1 MGQTAE
7 KKFKK
12 NKMNKLIKLR
22 KYIKIYKLDG
32 YLVPKNDEY
41 FNEYVSQSNE
51 RLKFISNFSGSAGF
65 AIILKNKN
73 YLFVDGRYTIQA
85 KIQSGRNFTINTMPQ
100 KLPKDVLKTKKK
112 LKIGF
117 DPKLHNA
124 RQINF
129 LFNIKNI
136 ILKPINENLIDII
149 WSNRPKDLIK
159 PFFSLSKKD
168 SGQSAKEKIIKVK
181 NDLIKNKADYLLVTA
196 PENVAWI
203 LNIRGCDSAF
213 SPIPNARLLI
223 SSSGDIDLFS
233 QIKKVTKIKKIF
245 SKKVK
250 FHDEDKIEKKLRSL
264 WKNNIWLDSLSCSFL
279 YKNLL
284 IKKNK
289 IIEKIDPIYSL
300 KSIKNHTEIKN
311 MKKSHMID
319 GIALT
324 KFLFWLKKNFR
335 RKKITE
341 ISAQEKLENFRK
353 MNKTYKFPS
362 FSTISGSGP
371 NSAIIHYKASPKSNR
386 TLKKGD
392 LYLIDSGGQY
402 SFGTTDVTRTISLDN
417 ESNFIKEIY
426 TRVLKGHIAV
436 SNHKYK
442 KNSKGSDVDKDAR
455 KYLKKI
461 KLDYPHGTGHG
472 VGYFLNVHEGPQSF
486 SKNNKVNL
494 IPGMIISNE
503 PGYYKEGH
511 FGIRIE
517 NLIYIKKNKF
527 EELTLAPIDKNLIK
541 KNMLNK
547 KEIDWLNKYHVKV
560 KKNLF
565 KFMNRD
571 EKANLIDACSPV

>member
-1 MGQTAE
+1 
-7 KKFKK
+7 
-12 NKMNKLIKLR
+12 MNNIKKLR
-22 KYIKIYKLDG
+22 KFFRSFMIDG

-41 FNEYVSQSNE
+41 FNEYVSQSSD

-85 KIQSGRNFTINTMPQ
+85 RIQSGKNFKIITIPQ
-100 KLPKDVLKTKKK
+100 KFPKDVLKTEKK

-117 DPKLHNA
+117 DPKLHSEK
-124 RQINF
+124 QLNF

-136 ILKPINENLIDII
+136 ILKPINRNLIDII
-149 WSNRPKDLIK
+149 WSKKPKDLVK

-168 SGQSAKEKIIKVK
+168 AGQSSQEKIVKVK
-181 NDLIKNKADYLLVTA
+181 NVLLKNKADYLLVTA

-203 LNIRGCDSAF
+203 LNIRGYDSAF

-223 SSSGDIDLFS
+223 NSKGDIDLFS
-233 QIKKVTKIKKIF
+233 QSEKVTKIKKIF
-245 SKKVK
+245 SKKIE
-250 FHDEDKIEKKLRSL
+250 FHDENKIEKKLRNL
-264 WKNNIWLDSLSCSFL
+264 WKNNIWLDSLSCSIH
-279 YKNLL
+279 YKNLVK
-284 IKKNK
+284 KKNR
-289 IIEKIDPIYSL
+289 IIEKIDPIYFF
-300 KSIKNHTEIKN
+300 KSIKNSTEIKN

-319 GIALT
+319 GVALT

-335 RKKITE
+335 KKKITE
-341 ISAQEKLENFRK
+341 ISAQKKLEGFRK

-362 FSTISGSGP
+362 FSTISGTGP
-371 NSAIIHYKASPKSNR
+371 NSAIIHYKASIKSNR

-392 LYLIDSGGQY
+392 LYLVDSGGQY

-417 ESNFIKEIY
+417 NSKFIREIY

-436 SNHKYK
+436 SDYK
-442 KNSKGSDVDKDAR
+442 IRKNSKGSDIDRNAR
-455 KYLKKI
+455 KSLKKI
-461 KLDYPHGTGHG
+461 GLDYPHGTGHG

-486 SKNNKVNL
+486 SKKNKVNL
-494 IPGMIISNE
+494 KPGMIISNE
-503 PGYYKEGH
+503 PGYYKEGY

-527 EELTLAPIDKNLIK
+527 EELTMAPIEKDLIK
-541 KNMLNK
+541 KKMLNK
-547 KEIDWLNKYHVKV
+547 KEIGWLNKYHTKV

-565 KFMNRD
+565 RFMNLE
-571 EKANLIDACSPV
+571 EKANLIDACSPI

>member
-1 MGQTAE
+1 M
-7 KKFKK
+7 K
-12 NKMNKLIKLR
+12 KLR
-22 KYIKIYKLDG
+22 KFLKIYKLDG

-41 FNEYVSQSNE
+41 FNEYVSQSSD

-85 KIQSGRNFTINTMPQ
+85 RIQSGKNFKIITIPQ
-100 KLPKDVLKTKKK
+100 KFPKDVLKTKKK

-117 DPKLHNA
+117 DPKLHSEK
-124 RQINF
+124 QLNF

-136 ILKPINENLIDII
+136 ILKPINGNLIDIV
-149 WSNRPKDLIK
+149 WSKKPKDLIK

-168 SGQSAKEKIIKVK
+168 AGQSAQEKIVKVK
-181 NDLIKNKADYLLVTA
+181 NFLLKNKVNYLLVTA

-203 LNIRGCDSAF
+203 LNIRGYDSAF

-223 SSSGDIDLFS
+223 NSKGDIDLFS
-233 QIKKVTKIKKIF
+233 QLEKVTKIKKNLP
-245 SKKVK
+245 KKIK
-250 FHDEDKIEKKLRSL
+250 FHDENKIEKKLRNL
-264 WKNNIWLDSLSCSFL
+264 WKNNIWLDSLSCSIH

-284 IKKNK
+284 KKSNR
-289 IIEKIDPIYSL
+289 IIEKIDPIYFF
-300 KSIKNHTEIKN
+300 KSIKNSTEIKN
-311 MKKSHMID
+311 MKKSHMVD
-319 GIALT
+319 GVALT

-335 RKKITE
+335 KKKITE
-341 ISAQEKLENFRK
+341 ISAQKKLEGFRK

-362 FSTISGSGP
+362 FSTISGTGP
-371 NSAIIHYKASPKSNR
+371 NSAIIHYKASVKSNR
-386 TLKKGD
+386 TLKRGD
-392 LYLIDSGGQY
+392 LYLVDSGGQY

-417 ESNFIKEIY
+417 NSNFIREVY

-436 SNHKYK
+436 SDYK
-442 KNSKGSDVDKDAR
+442 IRKNSKGSDIDRNAR
-455 KYLKKI
+455 KPLKKVR
-461 KLDYPHGTGHG
+461 LDYPHGTGHG

-494 IPGMIISNE
+494 KPGMIISNE
-503 PGYYKEGH
+503 PGYYKEGR

-527 EELTLAPIDKNLIK
+527 EELTMTPMEKDLIK
-541 KNMLNK
+541 KKMLNK
-547 KEIDWLNKYHVKV
+547 KEICWLNKYHTKV

-565 KFMNRD
+565 RFMNLE
-571 EKANLIDACSPV
+571 EKANLIDACSPI

>member
-1 MGQTAE
+1 
-7 KKFKK
+7 
-12 NKMNKLIKLR
+12 MNDIKKLR
-22 KYIKIYKLDG
+22 KFFRSFMIDG
-32 YLVPKNDEY
+32 YLIPKNNEY
-41 FNEYVSQSNE
+41 FNEYVSQYSD

-85 KIQSGRNFTINTMPQ
+85 RIQSERNFKIITIPQ
-100 KLPKDVLKTKKK
+100 KFPKDVLKTKKK

-117 DPKLHNA
+117 DPKLHSEK
-124 RQINF
+124 QLNF

-136 ILKPINENLIDII
+136 ILKPINRNLIDII
-149 WSNRPKDLIK
+149 WFKKPKDLVK

-168 SGQSAKEKIIKVK
+168 AGQTSQEKIVKVK
-181 NDLIKNKADYLLVTA
+181 NVLLKNKVDYLLVTA

-203 LNIRGCDSAF
+203 LNIRGYDSAF
-213 SPIPNARLLI
+213 SPMPNARLLI
-223 SSSGDIDLFS
+223 NSKGDIDLFS
-233 QIKKVTKIKKIF
+233 QPEKVIKIKKNF
-245 SKKVK
+245 SKKIK
-250 FHDEDKIEKKLRSL
+250 FHNEDKIEKMLRNL
-264 WKNNIWLDSLSCSFL
+264 WKNNIWLDSLSCSIH

-284 IKKNK
+284 RKRNR
-289 IIEKIDPIYSL
+289 IIEKMDPIYFF
-300 KSIKNHTEIKN
+300 KSIKNSTEIKK
-311 MKKSHMID
+311 MKKSHMVD
-319 GIALT
+319 GVALT

-335 RKKITE
+335 KKKITE
-341 ISAQEKLENFRK
+341 ISAQKKLERFRK

-362 FSTISGSGP
+362 FSTISGAGP
-371 NSAIIHYKASPKSNR
+371 NSAIIHYKASIKSNR

-392 LYLIDSGGQY
+392 LYLVDSGGQY

-417 ESNFIKEIY
+417 NSKFIREIY

-436 SNHKYK
+436 SDYK
-442 KNSKGSDVDKDAR
+442 IRKNSNGSDIDRNAR
-455 KYLKKI
+455 KSLKKV

-494 IPGMIISNE
+494 KAGMIISNE

-527 EELTLAPIDKNLIK
+527 EELTMAPIDKDLIK
-541 KNMLNK
+541 KKMLNK
-547 KEIDWLNKYHVKV
+547 KEIGWLNKYHTKV

-565 KFMNRD
+565 RFMNLE
-571 EKANLIDACSPV
+571 EKANLIDACSPI